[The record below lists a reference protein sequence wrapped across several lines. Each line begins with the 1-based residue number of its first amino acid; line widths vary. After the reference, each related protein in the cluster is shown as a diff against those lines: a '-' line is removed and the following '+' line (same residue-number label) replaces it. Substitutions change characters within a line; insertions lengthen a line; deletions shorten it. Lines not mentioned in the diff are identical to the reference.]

1 MAKAVGVS
9 LRAVQR
15 LWEAHR
21 LQPHRIRTFKRSND
35 PQFVEKVEN
44 IVGLYMD
51 PPKHAVVVSIDEKGQ
66 IQALDRTHRA
76 CRSSPE
82 NAGR

>member
-1 MAKAVGVS
+1 LDGRAMAKAV
-9 LRAVQR
+9 
-15 LWEAHR
+15 HR

-44 IVGLYMD
+44 IVGVYLD
-51 PPKHAVVVSIDEKGQ
+51 PPKHVVVVSIDEKDQ
-66 IQALDRTHRA
+66 IQALDRTRPA

-82 NAGR
+82 NADDDP